1 MHNTSQTG
9 KPAPNMIK
17 LAIMAAGGFEAVAQ
31 EFGITHWA
39 VREWDKHRRVPPERI
54 RRLCDLGGVINANQ
68 ILAQIEATA
77 AEKAVA

>member
-1 MHNTSQTG
+1 MKQHTTLG

-17 LAIMAAGGFEAVAQ
+17 LAILAAGGHEAVAE

-39 VREWDKHRRVPPERI
+39 VREWEKASRAPLMRI
-54 RRLCDLGGVINANQ
+54 RRLCDMGGVISPDQ
-68 ILAQIEATA
+68 ILEHIEAKA